1 MKILITGGTG
11 FLGSRIVKALVK
23 KSHKVTIL
31 TRLKD
36 TRLERIGAKFVL
48 GSVLD
53 MDEVASAVKGKDI
66 VYHLAANLDESNPDM
81 YSTNVIGTQNVVDAC
96 KKYKVKRMIFS
107 SSIGVLGYTNK
118 PATEKMQYN
127 PSTGYEKSKTD
138 AEKIVRKGKVPFT
151 IMRTTIIL
159 GPNRFWKQIIRA
171 AEKKYPLIGSGNNFW
186 HIVYVDDAVQA
197 LVLALGKKAEN
208 QIYNI
213 ANSDPHT
220 YKETYFAICDAM
232 EIARPKKHV
241 PIWIANIAALMHE
254 TKCRLTGKRPNV
266 TKMRASIARLVRNR
280 IVSITKAEKELGYK
294 PKYGLKKGIE
304 ATVKTLRQK
313 PAR

>member
-11 FLGSRIVKALVK
+11 FLGSRLVKALVK
-23 KSHKVTIL
+23 KSHKVAIL
-31 TRLKD
+31 SRLKD

-53 MDEVASAVKGKDI
+53 LDAVTSAVRGKDI
-66 VYHLAANLDESNPDM
+66 VYHLAANLNESDPDM
-81 YSTNVIGTQNVVDAC
+81 YSTNVIGTQNVVEAC
-96 KKYKVKRMIFS
+96 KKYKVKRIILS
-107 SSIGVLGYTNK
+107 SSIGVLGHADK
-118 PATEKMQYN
+118 PAIEEMPYN
-127 PSTGYEKSKTD
+127 PSTKYEKSKTD

-159 GPNRFWKQIIRA
+159 GPNRFWEQIIHA
-171 AEKKYPLIGSGNNFW
+171 AEKNYPLVGSGSNFW
-186 HIVYVDDAVQA
+186 HIVYIDDAVDA
-197 LVLALGKKAEN
+197 LLLATGKKAKN

-220 YKETYFAICDAM
+220 YKETYFAICDAL
-232 EIARPKKHV
+232 EIARPKKQV
-241 PIWIANIAALMHE
+241 PLWLANLAALMHE
-254 TKCRLTGKRPNV
+254 TKCRLLGKRPKV

-280 IVSITKAEKELGYK
+280 IVSIDKAEKELGYK
-294 PKYGLKKGIE
+294 PKYGLEKGIK

-313 PAR
+313 AVR